1 MNRRLNAILVPV
13 FSLALAGVA
22 HAQLKDNLEVNLFGG
37 VSVYSQK
44 HFEVGFPQSTTPI
57 QGAFRLNTA
66 IRGGARVGVYTR
78 GHWSEEFFYS
88 YEPSTAYFIRRTAP
102 SNTLNV
108 RLGIHNYGVTA
119 LYYLQENES
128 HSIRPFLS
136 IGIGGTMY
144 LLTPEAKAF
153 VHDPLRGNVPDMN
166 SSNEIAMNYG
176 VGVKMR
182 SSDWLGFRAEIRG
195 FLGRSPS
202 FGLVRQSNDPNA
214 TVFPAS
220 GAISNGEASA
230 GVIFYF
236 FKRR

>member
-1 MNRRLNAILVPV
+1 MNRRLNAILVPL

-37 VSVYSQK
+37 ASVYSQK

-78 GHWSEEFFYS
+78 GHWSEELFYS

-102 SNTLNV
+102 SNSLNL

-119 LYYLQENES
+119 LYYFQESES
-128 HSIRPFLS
+128 HNIRPFLS
-136 IGIGGTMY
+136 IGIGGTFY
-144 LLTPEAKAF
+144 KLTPEAEAF
-153 VHDPLRGNVPDMN
+153 VRDPLRGNVPDMN

-182 SSDWLGFRAEIRG
+182 SSDWLGFRADIRG
-195 FLGRSPS
+195 FLGRNPS
-202 FGLVRQSNDPNA
+202 FGLVRQSDNPNA

-220 GAISNGEASA
+220 GVISNGEASA